1 MDYSD
6 GIQYAIDVTKGN
18 IEVCKDV
25 QLVCQR
31 FLDMMANR
39 HWEYE
44 FVSDYVDHFISF
56 ARVLKHTKGPDAG
69 TPIKMEPFQVF
80 AICAIYGFR
89 AKKDHTKRMTTDVII
104 FIPRKAGKSTFT
116 AMISLYEL
124 RYGPKIDSFGFIII
138 ATATCLL
145 KLLLCIH
152 RKVYL
157 ILYNPYSK

>member
-56 ARVLKHTKGPDAG
+56 AVVIAFVTRWVETPGDA
-69 TPIKMEPFQVF
+69 
-80 AICAIYGFR
+80 
-89 AKKDHTKRMTTDVII
+89 
-104 FIPRKAGKSTFT
+104 
-116 AMISLYEL
+116 SL
-124 RYGPKIDSFGFIII
+124 R
-138 ATATCLL
+138 
-145 KLLLCIH
+145 
-152 RKVYL
+152 
-157 ILYNPYSK
+157 